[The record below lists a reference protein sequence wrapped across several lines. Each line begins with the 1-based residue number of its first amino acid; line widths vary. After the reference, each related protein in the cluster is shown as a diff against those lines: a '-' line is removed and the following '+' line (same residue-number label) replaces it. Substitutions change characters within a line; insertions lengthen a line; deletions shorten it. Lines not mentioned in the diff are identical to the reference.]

1 VEQVL
6 SADAGLAL
14 YRGAQEALTNAAR
27 YARGAAASVTLRY
40 TDTTAA
46 LMIENANPAA
56 EAAEAALVGV
66 GGGRGLHGMRER
78 VERLG
83 GTMRAGP
90 TENGWRVE
98 LEVPY

>member
-1 VEQVL
+1 M
-6 SADAGLAL
+6 AL

-27 YARGAAASVTLRY
+27 YAPGAPASVTLRY
-40 TDTTAA
+40 GDTTAS
-46 LMIENANPAA
+46 LVIENASAA
-56 EAAEAALVGV
+56 SEAAEAGLVGV
-66 GGGRGLHGMRER
+66 GGGRGLQGMRER

-90 TENGWRVE
+90 TEEGWRVE